1 MTKWLKSIMTPR
13 SATVMSVRAAR
24 YHLAARGLVRPHPP
38 LDCSNIPVPDLP
50 PPPHPQA
57 LVLRHRWQAACGNLK
72 ETPLGVGFWQPS
84 ALDQVEIE
92 APISVQQ
99 VLFALGQ
106 RGHIIGFAG

>member
-1 MTKWLKSIMTPR
+1 
-13 SATVMSVRAAR
+13 V
-24 YHLAARGLVRPHPP
+24 
-38 LDCSNIPVPDLP
+38 
-50 PPPHPQA
+50 
-57 LVLRHRWQAACGNLK
+57 ACGNLK
-72 ETPLGVGFWQPS
+72 ETPLSVGFGQPP